1 MVNLRTG
8 VILTSFVSLCLVT
21 TPVLAQ
27 TMGGGEATDG
37 QCEVCKT
44 VASQLQTCDVD
55 LSCLCSGDAIANY
68 NACVSCV
75 EGAGIDTST
84 VEQYDTIK
92 GQPALCGGDATNVT
106 TTSASSAATQ
116 SDSATTSTASTVSAD
131 TAPASTVSAPPPG
144 RSNGAVALTGGVGAL
159 AAMAALVLGF
169 AF

>member
-37 QCEVCKT
+37 QCEVLQDS
-44 VASQLQTCDVD
+44 SQPAPVGT
-55 LSCLCSGDAIANY
+55 LSLTI

-92 GQPALCGGDATNVT
+92 GMSSWDQRFAGATRTNVT
-106 TTSASSAATQ
+106 TTT
-116 SDSATTSTASTVSAD
+116 TVSAD

-144 RSNGAVALTGGVGAL
+144 RSNGAVALTG
-159 AAMAALVLGF
+159 ALVLGF